1 MSPEASD
8 ICAGPV
14 PCRLCGSAAIR
25 DLGAIPASDY
35 FAGQVLPGPLSG
47 GRLWGCR
54 DCASMFRYP
63 ILTAEQYLSLYRAG
77 DPNQWSADE
86 HRAEHWDSGRL
97 REDLRIIRSIMVDAG
112 VRSALDVGCGSG
124 EFLASLP
131 ADVAKF
137 GIEPSGAGLLASRRG
152 IDIVARQLEECA
164 VQGRFDAVTIIDVI
178 EHVPEVEPF
187 LARAYAW
194 LSPGGL
200 LIVSTGNPDNRLWR
214 DWLRGRFWY
223 VVFPEHITF
232 PSLSYFKSWC
242 ARSGAVLAER
252 HVTRYQ
258 RAGLARRLLGAAI
271 QALFVMNPNVFNWLG
286 RSLRGGV
293 RRGKAQRR
301 TFSPGIPGTFRD
313 HQIIVMRKPTAQ

>member
-1 MSPEASD
+1 
-8 ICAGPV
+8 
-14 PCRLCGSAAIR
+14 
-25 DLGAIPASDY
+25 
-35 FAGQVLPGPLSG
+35 
-47 GRLWGCR
+47 
-54 DCASMFRYP
+54 MFRYP

-313 HQIIVMRKPTAQ
+313 HHIIVMRKPTAQ